1 MKTQISLGFLLF
13 SILYAGV
20 VPMAWGNDSMATP
33 ANEVARKSD
42 RVVASG
48 YNSYLTPKKNGMGVK
63 YANAGFIVSDL
74 APVGTIVKLFD
85 NKLATSGPDEIFVEL
100 GKRQGVERGD
110 RFTVYSLARYVY
122 HPVLPGRGFEK
133 LGEYSRRVGY
143 GSKDLISHPG
153 KPIGHQVMIRGV
165 IEITEVGD
173 KVSYAR
179 VVKAYESIESGHLLM
194 PYQKLENPTP
204 VATETD
210 KTIEGYIVAAKRDK
224 IGLMNDDVIYIDKGW
239 DDQVRPGDHFEVYSI
254 PTIEEN
260 VWYKPGPKT
269 TALLPYVLGK
279 IKVIATQKKTATAIV
294 VKSRLDMQI
303 GDKIR
308 FKRSNHPG

>member
-13 SILYAGV
+13 SILFAGA
-20 VPMAWGNDSMATP
+20 VPMAWGNDSTATL

-42 RVVASG
+42 RLATSG
-48 YNSYLTPKKNGMGVK
+48 YNSYLTPKKNGMGMK
-63 YANAGFIVSDL
+63 YANAGFIVADL
-74 APVGTIVKLFD
+74 APAGTIVKLFD
-85 NKLATSGPDEIFVEL
+85 QKLATSGPDEIFVEL
-100 GKRQGVERGD
+100 GKRQGVEKGD

-133 LGEYSRRVGY
+133 LGEYSRRIGY
-143 GSKDLISHPG
+143 GSKDLKSHPG
-153 KPIGHQVMIRGV
+153 KPLGHRVLIRGV

-173 KVSYAR
+173 KVSSAR

-194 PYQKLENPTP
+194 PYQELENPTP

-210 KTIEGYIVAAKRDK
+210 KSIEGYIVAAKRDK
-224 IGLMNDDVIYIDKGW
+224 ISLGYDDVVFIDKGG
-239 DDQVRPGDHFEVYSI
+239 DDQVRPGDYFEVYSI
-254 PTIEEN
+254 STIEEN
-260 VWYKPGPKT
+260 IWYKREPKT
-269 TALLPYVLGK
+269 TMLLPYMLGK

-294 VKSRLDMQI
+294 VKSRLDMKI

-308 FKRSNHPG
+308 FQRSNHPG